1 MRLVIRLI
9 TLRAQRTFLTVL
21 IEELVIVPHL
31 LIPQGLCLVRN
42 VLCMV
47 VVLEPILV
55 SYSTS
60 ELVNDGRLL
69 ERLIVVYLGFHG

>member
-9 TLRAQRTFLTVL
+9 ALRAQRTFLTVL
-21 IEELVIVPHL
+21 IQELVIVPHL

-55 SYSTS
+55 SYSTP

-69 ERLIVVYLGFHG
+69 ERLIVVNLGFHG